1 MSKEEL
7 FERPTL
13 STTQAEMALGLGER
27 IVQWINSRFILFH
40 RRACFGSFPAES
52 GGLEARTSRITGSWS
67 SWRSEDPPLFPS
79 FLPPSSLP
87 PAGAAEQRPGTGET
101 LRTQDS
107 VSAFKELTVRG
118 GDSDE

>member
-7 FERPTL
+7 FERLTL
-13 STTQAEMALGLGER
+13 STPQAEMALGLGER
-27 IVQWINSRFILFH
+27 TVQWINSRFIPFPC
-40 RRACFGSFPAES
+40 RARFGSLPTES
-52 GGLEARTSRITGSWS
+52 GGLEARASRITGSRS
-67 SWRSEDPPLFPS
+67 SQPSEDPPLFPS

-87 PAGAAEQRPGTGET
+87 PAGAAEHRPGTGET